1 MYFPPCIWNAE
12 CVYMESCYL
21 QIHALWFQSGGGGVF
36 NYCPIVPMYYMSE
49 VFLKINRENYFM
61 EDMK

>member
-1 MYFPPCIWNAE
+1 M
-12 CVYMESCYL
+12 YMECRICIYGILLLADPCSLVPEWWWWC
-21 QIHALWFQSGGGGVF
+21 F